1 MRGGDNITQLSPTSG
16 AEQDNGHV
24 KIAEIKNNY
33 ITIDTVEFHCI
44 MSIAPDQYKCDQI
57 NRPSLIPS
65 ELTSWLYQ
73 WKVIWVD
80 SKMNQ
85 PC

>member
-1 MRGGDNITQLSPTSG
+1 
-16 AEQDNGHV
+16 
-24 KIAEIKNNY
+24 
-33 ITIDTVEFHCI
+33 

-85 PC
+85 PCWVSTVSGQDEGDQPN

>member
-1 MRGGDNITQLSPTSG
+1 ML
-16 AEQDNGHV
+16 
-24 KIAEIKNNY
+24 
-33 ITIDTVEFHCI
+33 IDTVEFHCI